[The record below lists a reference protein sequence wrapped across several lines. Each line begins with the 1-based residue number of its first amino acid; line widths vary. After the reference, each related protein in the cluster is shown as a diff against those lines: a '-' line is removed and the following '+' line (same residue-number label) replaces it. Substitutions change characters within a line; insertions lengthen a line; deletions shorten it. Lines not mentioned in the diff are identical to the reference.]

1 LRTKE
6 RGDCDDEACRFDD
19 EQEEVGDDRQEEDD
33 RNRGSFT
40 SSVSKEDYEEGGD
53 DRGVTL
59 SIAVPFSDGVIL
71 SIAVPLSDSLTRRS
85 AAKTFARSGP
95 GHVSCG

>member
-1 LRTKE
+1 LRTTE
-6 RGDCDDEACRFDD
+6 RGDCDDEACRFDGK
-19 EQEEVGDDRQEEDD
+19 QKEVHDDRQEEDD
-33 RNRGSFT
+33 RNRRSFT
-40 SSVSKEDYEEGGD
+40 GSVSKKDYEEGRD

-59 SIAVPFSDGVIL
+59 SIAVPF
-71 SIAVPLSDSLTRRS
+71 SDSLTRRS